1 MEEYK
6 GIYYNDDKEQQ
17 YYEGGAHF
25 KYKELYKILE
35 ELSKKK
41 KKKKIPKTIKHV
53 SIISIILCLNLF
65 RITT

>member
-1 MEEYK
+1 MDEYK

-35 ELSKKK
+35 ELSKKINS
-41 KKKKIPKTIKHV
+41 KKIPKTIKHV

-65 RITT
+65 RITI

>member
-35 ELSKKK
+35 ELAKKINS
-41 KKKKIPKTIKHV
+41 KKIPKKIKNV
-53 SIISIILCLNLF
+53 
-65 RITT
+65 RIYQK